1 MYTANYYDSSPNA
14 LLSLSLPLTHLFPCH
29 SLTSF
34 PAAHSPLS
42 LPLTHLFPCHSLTHL
57 FHLSP
62 CHSLTSFPATHSPLS
77 PRLTHLFPCH
87 SLTSFPASVGLPTT
101 CLKNPTPSI
110 FPPPSS
116 VPGDTC
122 DSLNALF
129 STQIQPLNPALTC
142 SDGPRPGQVSI
153 GADLHRNG
161 SVFTHSYSLSLPT
174 PPFSSISFSS
184 PLPPSPR
191 FLHTF
196 ISPLSPIF
204 LLSLSPP
211 SPPFASLS
219 PFLLPLP
226 LSPPSLPFSPLSPLS
241 PSLPFSSLPPSQLL
255 CVAFNQTPAELPAAV
270 AGIWRRLS
278 LALLPDES
286 GPLVRCTAAVQPP
299 AGQYDEKGELG
310 CLCAVGGEAS
320 GETRSVCHRLP
331 HALLPDESQPL
342 VRLAAAAQPPA
353 GQHDESV
360 SFSSPS
366 ILFLTDG

>member
-1 MYTANYYDSSPNA
+1 MCAGRVTSTTRPPTPSF
-14 LLSLSLPLTHLFPCH
+14 LF
-29 SLTSF
+29 
-34 PAAHSPLS
+34 
-42 LPLTHLFPCHSLTHL
+42 
-57 FHLSP
+57 P

-77 PRLTHLFPCH
+77 LPLTHLFPCRSLTSFPATHSLTSFTSLPATHSPLSPRLTHLFPRD
-87 SLTSFPASVGLPTT
+87 SLTSFPATHSPLSLQVLA
-101 CLKNPTPSI
+101 S
-110 FPPPSS
+110 
-116 VPGDTC
+116 GDTC

-142 SDGPRPGQVSI
+142 SDGPRPGQKRECVHTFLFPLS
-153 GADLHRNG
+153 
-161 SVFTHSYSLSLPT
+161 SHSPILIHLLLLPSS
-174 PPFSSISFSS
+174 PFSTFSS
-184 PLPPSPR
+184 HIHLPP
-191 FLHTF
+191 L
-196 ISPLSPIF
+196 PIF

-353 GQHDESV
+353 GQHDESGESERLFNAV

>member
-1 MYTANYYDSSPNA
+1 MCAGRVTSTTRPPTPSF
-14 LLSLSLPLTHLFPCH
+14 LF
-29 SLTSF
+29 
-34 PAAHSPLS
+34 
-42 LPLTHLFPCHSLTHL
+42 
-57 FHLSP
+57 P

-77 PRLTHLFPCH
+77 LPLTHLFPCRSLTSFPATHSLTSFTSLPATHSPLSPRLTHLFPRD
-87 SLTSFPASVGLPTT
+87 SLTSFPATHSPLSLQVLA
-101 CLKNPTPSI
+101 S
-110 FPPPSS
+110 
-116 VPGDTC
+116 GDTC

-353 GQHDESV
+353 GQHDESGESERLFNAV